1 MNIFVCD
8 DEPVYLNKI
17 VKVIHE
23 YILFKDVGMT
33 LKYSTTK
40 PEELL
45 TNFERDSETD
55 SLFFLDV
62 DLKTMIDGMD
72 VAEKIKSINSSA
84 KIVFITTHGEL
95 SSLVFKYQL
104 EVLDYIEKSHLSVVE
119 ERVKACIDK
128 ASERFLQQRLTE
140 EAIILKIENKV
151 EKIPLNQVMFFE
163 SSAKSHCLEAHFNNR
178 QFEFYGKL
186 ADLMDLSPTLMK
198 SHKSYVVNIKN
209 VVSVDVA
216 KRTLTFVNGESCY
229 LSFRFQKNILNQFKS
244 HL

>member
-8 DEPVYLNKI
+8 DESVYLNEI
-17 VKVIHE
+17 VKVIRR
-23 YILFKDVGMT
+23 YILFKDVRVT

-40 PEELL
+40 PDELL
-45 TNFERDSETD
+45 TSYEQDSETD

-62 DLKTMIDGMD
+62 ELKTTIDGMGL
-72 VAEKIKSINSSA
+72 AEKIKNINSNA

-104 EVLDYIEKSHLSVVE
+104 EALDYIEKDQSSVVE
-119 ERVKACIDK
+119 ERIKACIDK
-128 ASERFLQQRLTE
+128 ASERFLQQRSIE
-140 EAIILKIENKV
+140 ESIILKIENKI

-186 ADLMDLSPTLMK
+186 ADLMELSPALMK

-209 VVSVDVA
+209 VVSVDVT

-244 HL
+244 HQ